1 MPISFQRFLALL
13 DETTRTGTSEA
24 ELRAVYEQALEQRR
38 ETLRAE
44 RRARRR
50 RMAPWDPAIA
60 GPWRPLADCRDAAMQ
75 RFPQL
80 TMGDFETVLGRG
92 RVWITG
98 IRDDV
103 LGDMLPDRIE
113 ALVTAA
119 RKRVFNENSI
129 LAVYDDPPDRTA
141 LFGVSS
147 RLTTRRSSYDV
158 LIITFHEARAH
169 WPQLVAALEEAG
181 FAATG
186 QAPESANERRSEP
199 RPPRPTTPRQLAAW
213 VFRRHKP
220 EARNTFAQRYREARA
235 DRALVEIT
243 TQKMLEAYH
252 AVYQTASHPP
262 PKTGWPLQP
271 EYQKRWEKKQRK

>member
-1 MPISFQRFLALL
+1 MADSFRRFLALL
-13 DETTRTGTSEA
+13 DETTRSTTSET
-24 ELRAVYEQALEQRR
+24 ELRAFYERHCER
-38 ETLRAE
+38 LRAE

-60 GPWRPLADCRDAAMQ
+60 GPWRPVEDCRIAALQ
-75 RFPQL
+75 RFPDL
-80 TMGDFETVLGRG
+80 TMYDFEAVLGRG
-92 RVWITG
+92 RVWLTG

-103 LGDMLPDRIE
+103 LGDMLPDSIE

-119 RKRVFNENSI
+119 RKRSFYGNSI
-129 LAVYDDPPDRTA
+129 LAEYDDPPDRAA
-141 LFGVSS
+141 LFGGSS
-147 RLTTRRSSYDV
+147 RLITRPSY
-158 LIITFHEARAH
+158 LTPSIAFHEVRAH
-169 WPQLVAALEEAG
+169 WPQLIAALEEAG
-181 FAATG
+181 FGATG
-186 QAPESANERRSEP
+186 QAPESANER
-199 RPPRPTTPRQLAAW
+199 LAAW

-220 EARNTFAQRYREARA
+220 EARNIFAQRYREARA

-243 TQKMLEAYH
+243 KQKMLEAYH